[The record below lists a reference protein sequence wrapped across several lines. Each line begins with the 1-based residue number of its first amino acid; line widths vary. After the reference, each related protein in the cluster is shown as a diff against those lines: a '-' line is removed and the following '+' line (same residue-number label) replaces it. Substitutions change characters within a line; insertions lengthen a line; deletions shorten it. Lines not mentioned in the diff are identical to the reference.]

1 MHYDDVIL
9 HYGVKGMKWGVRKK
23 ISDFGHKLYDGHKE
37 NLLYKYRTNGYS
49 EKDAQE
55 KLRKRLRN
63 EKIGAAALGL
73 AAAGAAA
80 YFGKN
85 YLQDEFF
92 GRTLKKGSIID
103 TVTSSEDLDKS
114 SPFYGAFRDMDKMKY
129 RGYLGRERM
138 QKRIDIT
145 DAAIRKKMG
154 LDSSD
159 KVMKLVAKSDVKIAP
174 NKVAK
179 DSFEKLYKNDASFKN
194 AADKIIRGYGWD
206 IKGTNYE
213 KFNVGLV
220 DGRYNSESK
229 NAIQKFYGALKD
241 KGYHALNDLNDKKF
255 SGYETANPTVFFD
268 NANIN
273 KSSIKKLTNSVID
286 RDARRTD
293 FVNLAK
299 AVGTELGPKA
309 AGLAGFVAV
318 TNEVSAM
325 SDRKADKEYQKK
337 YGRNKK

>member
-1 MHYDDVIL
+1 MRYDDVIL
-9 HYGVKGMKWGVRKK
+9 HYGVKGMKWGVRKN

-73 AAAGAAA
+73 AAAGAAT

-92 GRTLKKGSIID
+92 GRTLKKGSVID
-103 TVTSSEDLDKS
+103 TVTSAEDLDKS
-114 SPFYGAFRDMDKMKY
+114 SPFYGAFRNMDKMKY
-129 RGYLGRERM
+129 RGYLGRERR
-138 QKRIDIT
+138 QKRLDIQ
-145 DAAIRKKMG
+145 IPYLRKRMG
-154 LDSSD
+154 LDSPD
-159 KVMKLVAKSDVKIAP
+159 NVMKLVAKSDVKIAP

-179 DSFEKLYKNDASFKN
+179 ESFEKLYKNDASFKS

-213 KFNVGLV
+213 KFNVGLI

-229 NAIQKFYGALKD
+229 NAVQKFYGALKE

-255 SGYETANPTVFFD
+255 SGYETSNPTVFFD
-268 NANIN
+268 NANIS
-273 KSSIKKLTNSVID
+273 KSSVKQLTNSVIN

-309 AGLAGFVAV
+309 AAAAGFIAVA
-318 TNEVSAM
+318 NEVSTA
-325 SDRKADKEYQKK
+325 SDRKHDKNYQKK